1 MNFTNAKKDGDII
14 FSSKKINKANYI
26 IPFEDID
33 SVLGKVTKF
42 LFVSNKK
49 LLKQVVKQY
58 NINKDLLI
66 YGFEDKKYEI
76 YRLEWCL

>member
-26 IPFEDID
+26 IPFEDKD
-33 SVLGKVTKF
+33 SVFGRVTKF

-49 LLKQVVKQY
+49 LLKQVVTIQH
-58 NINKDLLI
+58 
-66 YGFEDKKYEI
+66 
-76 YRLEWCL
+76 